1 MNRPNIL
8 WITTDSQRHDT
19 LGCLGNRFVT
29 TPNLDGLA
37 ANGRLFNH
45 CYCQN
50 PLCMPSRASF
60 MTGRYPRTNR
70 ARQNGQTLPDDEVLA
85 SRRLADAGYLCGMVG
100 RLHASAGRFSERR
113 RNNDGYAYWHYSA
126 VPFRDWRGD
135 FDHAATNE
143 YAYWLREKGVT
154 DHEQYVW
161 DPDKDSPR
169 AVRGSRY
176 VQAGIEPELHDT
188 TWSADMAVQFIEANT
203 TLGSPW
209 MLNLNLNAP
218 HHPFDPP
225 LDCLEPYL
233 DRLEDIPLPNYTPG
247 ELDNKGSFQQR
258 THEGAYNQPGIFR
271 YDEMSEEDHRL
282 IRAAYWA
289 DIDLVDAQ
297 LGRVLDTLERT
308 GQRDNTMVIFHSDH
322 GEMLGDHGMYL
333 KGPFFYDPMVRVPL
347 IIAWPGTIPAMKKTG
362 QAMVELVD
370 IAPTVLEAAG
380 LPVDSGM
387 QGRSLY
393 PLLSGENMPD
403 RHRDDIY
410 CEHYKS
416 SAMYRDPSPY
426 LTMVRTEACKLVVL
440 HSADAG
446 ELYDL
451 ESDPGESMN
460 RWDDPG
466 YRDIKLAMMKRVC
479 DRMAWTVDPLP
490 EREKNF

>member
-1 MNRPNIL
+1 MNKPNIL
-8 WITTDSQRHDT
+8 WITTDSQRYDT
-19 LGCLGNRFVT
+19 LGCMGNRFVT
-29 TPNLDGLA
+29 TPNLDRLA
-37 ANGRLFNH
+37 KNGRIFNH

-60 MTGRYPRTNR
+60 MTGRYPRTNG
-70 ARQNGQTLPDDEVLA
+70 ARQNGQTLPEHEVLV
-85 SRRLADAGYLCGMVG
+85 SRRMAESGYLCGMVG
-100 RLHASAGRFSERR
+100 RLHASAGRFAERR
-113 RNNDGYAYWHYSA
+113 RHDDGYAYWHYSPI
-126 VPFRDWRGD
+126 PFRDWREKY
-135 FDHAATNE
+135 DHAATNE
-143 YAYWLREKGVT
+143 YAYWLREKGII

-161 DPDKDSPR
+161 DPNKSSPR

-203 TLGSPW
+203 TVDSPW

-225 LDCLEPYL
+225 LKFLEPYL
-233 DRLEDIPLPNYTPG
+233 DRLDEIPLPNYTIG
-247 ELDNKGSFQQR
+247 ELDNKGSFQQL
-258 THEGAYNQPGIFR
+258 THNGAYNQPGVFQ
-271 YDEMSEEDHRL
+271 YENMNDEDHRL
-282 IRAAYWA
+282 ISAAYWA

-297 LGRVLDTLERT
+297 IGRVLDTLDRI
-308 GQRDNTMVIFHSDH
+308 GQCENTMVIFHSDH

-347 IIAWPGTIPAMKKTG
+347 IIAWPGTITPTENPS

-380 LPVDSGM
+380 LPVEPGM
-387 QGRSLY
+387 QGQSIY
-393 PLLSGENMPD
+393 PILSGEKSED
-403 RHRDDIY
+403 RHRDDVY

-416 SAMYRDPSPY
+416 SAMYKDPAPY
-426 LTMVRTEACKLVVL
+426 LTMVRSDRHKLVVL
-440 HSADAG
+440 HSADEG

-451 ESDPGESMN
+451 ESDPAETVN
-460 RWDDPG
+460 HWHDPE
-466 YRDIKLAMMKRVC
+466 YRDVQLAMMKRLC

-490 EREKNF
+490 ERENNF